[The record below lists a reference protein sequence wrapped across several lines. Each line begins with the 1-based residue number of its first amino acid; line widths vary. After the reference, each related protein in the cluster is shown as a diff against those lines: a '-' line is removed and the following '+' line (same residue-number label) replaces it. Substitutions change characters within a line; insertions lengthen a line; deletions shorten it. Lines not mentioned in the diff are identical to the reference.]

1 MHLNKVK
8 NPFLRGVLIV
18 CGWLAI
24 VCGVAGIFLPVVPT
38 VPFLLLAAACF
49 AKSSEVFHQ
58 WLLQHNHLGPLLNGY
73 LNGTGIPLRAKMTSL
88 AMIGTSVPASIIFFV
103 NATWAKVVLVVI
115 AVIICGYLLSLPTA
129 PPDEQERQPR
139 Q

>member
-1 MHLNKVK
+1 MHMNKVK
-8 NPFLRGVLIV
+8 SPVLRGVLIV

-58 WLLQHNHLGPLLNGY
+58 WLLQHNHLGPLVHGY
-73 LNGTGIPLRAKMTSL
+73 LNGAGIPLRAKMTSL
-88 AMIGTSVPASIIFFV
+88 AMICTSVPASVIFFV
-103 NATWAKVVLVVI
+103 NSFWVKVVLVVI
-115 AVIICGYLLSLPTA
+115 AMIICAYLLFLPTA
-129 PPDEQERQPR
+129 PSSGRGK
-139 Q
+139 